1 MKKILMLAAIAVFSL
16 ATVQAQGVSFGAKAG
31 VNFATIGGDE
41 TDDIDG
47 RTGFYV
53 GGVVEIPVNDFFSV
67 QPEVVY
73 SAQGAKTKF
82 SETIL
87 DETFSGESTV
97 KLDYI
102 NIPIIG
108 KFYVVEGLS
117 LEAGPQIG
125 FNINAMDEFEVSGL
139 GMSES
144 GEEDISEFVSGTDFA
159 IAAGASYKLPNGLFF
174 SARYNVGLSD
184 INDDPEFD
192 DISNQNNVIQLGAG
206 FLF

>member
-1 MKKILMLAAIAVFSL
+1 MKKILMLAAIAVLSL
-16 ATVQAQGVSFGAKAG
+16 TTAQAQGVSFGAKAG

-41 TDDIDG
+41 TDGIDG
-47 RTGFYV
+47 RTGFHV
-53 GGVVEIPVNDFFSV
+53 GAVVEIPVNDFFSV

-73 SAQGAKTKF
+73 SAQGAKDSF
-82 SETIL
+82 SETTALGTI
-87 DETFSGESTV
+87 SGESTI

-117 LEAGPQIG
+117 LEVGPQIG

-159 IAAGASYKLPNGLFF
+159 IAAGAAYKLENGLFF

-184 INDDPEFD
+184 INDDSETD
-192 DISNQNNVIQLGAG
+192 LSNQNNVIQLGAG
-206 FLF
+206 FFF